1 MCGFIGFITSK
12 NCKLGD
18 TYQKKF
24 QYYFKKQ
31 KYRGP
36 DFSESIKI
44 NKKNHKICVGF
55 NRLSIQ
61 DRSKKGNKIFKSDRY
76 ILLFNGEILNFN
88 NLKNKYFFKEKFS
101 SKTDTEL
108 LFNFLIKYGDKKINE
123 LEGMFAFILID
134 IEKNTITLCRDYTG
148 IKPLFYITNED
159 GIFFS
164 SEAWFPY
171 SISNKNLNYFACKF
185 YFQFGFTPKE
195 VTLVENVRKILP
207 SHVMSYNFKNRIIT
221 NKKYFNLLKK
231 SKFPKVDFTNLK
243 YDIENVIK
251 KNLITDTKVGIFLSG
266 GIDSTIIAVIAKKF
280 NDNIQAYTSFFSP
293 NSKFKKFN
301 EDYEYSKK
309 ICKEFNIKLNKVVI
323 DENNLFQKKELTNA
337 LKYLDEPNANLNFF
351 NSFLQSKFAKRDNCK
366 VILTGDGADEIFGGY
381 ERYQKT
387 FISEKF
393 SFLNLIFN
401 KIKKINNLKN
411 DEVAKFFYNNI
422 NLNNSKKIFSKKF
435 YDEMIFSK
443 KILKNSKKNIKISK
457 IINNFDLIDWLPEES
472 NYKLDRSSMLN
483 SIEARVPFQDKKL
496 IEKYFGIDFK
506 EKIDLL
512 SVKKPLKKLNI
523 IPDYV
528 KKRKKRGWFSP
539 ESIFLRH
546 YLEGIFFKTF
556 EKKKILK
563 QGLLNN
569 NEIMKIYNL
578 HKKGSYFKKELITIL
593 IFQIWYDQLLKSF

>member
-1 MCGFIGFITSK
+1 
-12 NCKLGD
+12 
-18 TYQKKF
+18 
-24 QYYFKKQ
+24 
-31 KYRGP
+31 
-36 DFSESIKI
+36 
-44 NKKNHKICVGF
+44 
-55 NRLSIQ
+55 
-61 DRSKKGNKIFKSDRY
+61 
-76 ILLFNGEILNFN
+76 
-88 NLKNKYFFKEKFS
+88 
-101 SKTDTEL
+101 
-108 LFNFLIKYGDKKINE
+108 
-123 LEGMFAFILID
+123 
-134 IEKNTITLCRDYTG
+134 
-148 IKPLFYITNED
+148 
-159 GIFFS
+159 
-164 SEAWFPY
+164 
-171 SISNKNLNYFACKF
+171 
-185 YFQFGFTPKE
+185 
-195 VTLVENVRKILP
+195 
-207 SHVMSYNFKNRIIT
+207 MSYNFKNRIIT

-231 SKFPKVDFTNLK
+231 SKFPKVDFKNLK

-323 DENNLFQKKELTNA
+323 DEKNLFQKKELTNA

-422 NLNNSKKIFSKKF
+422 NLNNSKNIFSKKF

-528 KKRKKRGWFSP
+528 KNRKKRGWLSP

-546 YLEGIFFKTF
+546 YLEKIFFKTF